1 LRCTHSVFLACTS
14 LIPLFSAFSCSEG
27 EFLDMRSQEC
37 QKCSGGTYSLGTGVA
52 FDEWDSMP
60 AGFISHGM
68 NMNIDDIY
76 TNCSKS
82 VSPSVLLTAGV
93 ARE

>member
-1 LRCTHSVFLACTS
+1 M
-14 LIPLFSAFSCSEG
+14 G
-27 EFLDMRSQEC
+27 SQEC

-68 NMNIDDIY
+68 NMNIADIY

-82 VSPSVLLTAGV
+82 VSLSVLLTAGV
-93 ARE
+93 GRE